1 LCLVHLVR
9 RGGSQESLRT
19 FITSYRN
26 HDPGVSHC
34 VVLLLK
40 GFRSSE
46 EARPYSQIAGSLV
59 DDTVHVSDS
68 GFDLTAYANVALRLG
83 CRELCFLNSNS
94 AILHSGWLAMLQ
106 SALTAD
112 VGIVGAT
119 GSWNSSLSVSRY
131 FLHLPSAYSKLFPDR
146 AWLQAQLDTLQG
158 IESASGVPAGSRWS
172 RLAAI
177 GGRHLTTAYTQF
189 AFRPFPAPH
198 IRTNA
203 FLIRADVMSRLKVWP
218 MHWKPQAWR
227 LESGRGGITSQIEHM
242 GLRALVVGRDS
253 VSYQP
258 DDWHRSATFWQDDQ
272 QNLLVADNQTNA
284 YRDGDVDRR
293 SLLSRLAWGDLA
305 RL

>member
-1 LCLVHLVR
+1 MCVVHLVR
-9 RGGSQESLRT
+9 RGGSQEALRT

-26 HDPGVSHC
+26 HDPGVPHG
-34 VVLLLK
+34 VILLLK
-40 GFRSSE
+40 GFRSSD
-46 EARPYSQIAGSLV
+46 EARPYTQIAGSLI
-59 DDTVHVSDS
+59 DDTIHVSDA
-68 GFDLTAYANVALRLG
+68 GFDLTAYAKVARRLDCG
-83 CRELCFLNSNS
+83 ELCFLNSNS
-94 AILHSGWLAMLQ
+94 AILDSGWLAMMQ
-106 SALTAD
+106 SALAAD

-146 AWLQAQLDTLQG
+146 AWLQAQLDALQG
-158 IESASGVPAGSRWS
+158 IELASDAPPGSRWS

-177 GGRHLTTAYTQF
+177 GGRHLTTAYIQF
-189 AFRPFPAPH
+189 AFYPFPAPH

-203 FLIRADVMSRLKVWP
+203 FLIRADVMSRLKMWS
-218 MHWKPQAWR
+218 MQWKPQAWR
-227 LESGRGGITSQIEHM
+227 LESGRGGITSQIEDM
-242 GLRALVVGRDS
+242 GLRALIVGRDS

-258 DDWHRSATFWQDDQ
+258 DDWHKSATFWQEAQ